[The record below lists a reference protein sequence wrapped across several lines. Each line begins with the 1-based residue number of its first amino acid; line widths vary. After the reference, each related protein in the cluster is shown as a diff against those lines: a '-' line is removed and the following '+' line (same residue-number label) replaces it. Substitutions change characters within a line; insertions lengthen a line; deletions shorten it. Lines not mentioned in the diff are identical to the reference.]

1 MFVGC
6 FAFSPRSRY
15 SATFMAKARKF
26 DLSSPLGRLAAHVDM
41 TWRDHA
47 FLRLWWTNAHW
58 ISDEMVRSNQPW
70 PFQIRAWGRRGI
82 KTFINLRGP
91 GKQGQ
96 AEAFLQLERDACA
109 RAGIRHVDFTLN
121 SRATPSAE
129 TLREA
134 QALFSSI
141 DYPALMHCK
150 SGADRAGIASVLYL
164 HFRKGE
170 PIDRAM
176 RMLGLRYGHVKQ
188 GKTGVLDHF
197 FEGYLAHSRVS
208 GLSLIEWAEKHYDP
222 EVLKADF
229 QKKSKWWANILVDKI
244 LKRE

>member
-1 MFVGC
+1 
-6 FAFSPRSRY
+6 
-15 SATFMAKARKF
+15 
-26 DLSSPLGRLAAHVDM
+26 
-41 TWRDHA
+41 
-47 FLRLWWTNAHW
+47 
-58 ISDEMVRSNQPW
+58 MVRSIQPW

-109 RAGIRHVDFTLN
+109 RAGIKHVDFTLN

-134 QALFSSI
+134 QALFNSI

-197 FEGYLAHSRVS
+197 FESYLAHSRVS
-208 GLSLIEWAEKHYDP
+208 GLSLIEWAKKHYDP

-244 LKRE
+244 LNRE